1 MPKIQFLGKK
11 VGVEKASKAETKP
24 KTGLF
29 VEEPEIADDFGTV
42 RFIGQEITNPPFAV
56 GDKVYFGK
64 YREELRMAGKD
75 ILVMEESNVLAK
87 VIEAEE
93 NSAQ

>member
-1 MPKIQFLGKK
+1 MPKIQFLGKQ
-11 VGVEKASKAETKP
+11 VGIEKASKPQAQ

-42 RFIGQEITNPPFAV
+42 RFIGQEIHNPPFAV

-64 YREELRMAGKD
+64 HRQELRMAGKD

-87 VIEAEE
+87 VIEEAEE
-93 NSAQ
+93 ISAQ